1 MTRPAA
7 ILKSTDIAATADW
20 YRRAGFA
27 VQVGGTAWCEVA
39 RDGLVL
45 QFLAGATPWDGPLG
59 LTGCLYVHVDDV
71 DAVAAELDGRVD
83 AEWGV
88 EDRDWGS
95 REWVLRDPDGYFVAF
110 TASRAT
116 RPTR

>member
-1 MTRPAA
+1 MSRPAA
-7 ILKSTDIAATADW
+7 ILKSSDIAATADW
-20 YRRAGFA
+20 YLRAGFD
-27 VQVGGTAWCEVA
+27 VRVDGTTWCEVA

-45 QFLAGATPWDGPLG
+45 QFLAGATPWAGPPG
-59 LTGCLYVHVDDV
+59 LTGCVYVHVDDV
-71 DAVAAELDGRVD
+71 DAVAAQLHGRVD

-95 REWVLRDPDGYFVAF
+95 RELVLRDPDGYVVTF
-110 TASRAT
+110 TAPGAT